1 MFEFTAGRDGPPAT
15 SLTGRGPVMPQ
26 ALKRQLGG
34 FDATTVGIG
43 SMIGAG
49 VFVVFSPAAAAA
61 GPLLPLAVALA
72 AVIAYANAAASAQLA
87 AVHPVSG
94 GTYIYGRR
102 QLGQWQGFLAG
113 WSFVIGK
120 AASCAAMALTFGLY
134 AAPGFEKAA
143 GVAAVA
149 ALTGVNLL
157 GVTRTALMTRII
169 VSLVVPV
176 LAFVVVAA
184 FAQPAAQADPVA
196 STPAS
201 GVLQAA
207 GLMFFAFA
215 GYARIATMG
224 EEVREPARNI
234 PRAIFGALGFT
245 LALYLLLAFGL
256 LHAVGPDA
264 LARSAAPLTEVFSGE
279 ERIPVLAVA
288 IAAALASLG
297 ALLALISGIART
309 TLAMAREGDLPR
321 VFGVVSSRRSTPFAA
336 ELATAAV
343 VISLLLATDVL
354 TVVGF
359 SSFGVLIYYAVAN
372 LSALTLTSRPW
383 YAPRALN
390 VLGLAGCLVLAFT
403 LPVRSVL
410 TMAVIL
416 VVGLAGRAAVVLV
429 RRRRT

>member
-1 MFEFTAGRDGPPAT
+1 
-15 SLTGRGPVMPQ
+15 MPQ

-61 GPLLPLAVALA
+61 GSLLPLAVGLA
-72 AVIAYANAAASAQLA
+72 AIIAYANAAASAQLA

-94 GTYIYGRR
+94 GTYTYGRR
-102 QLGQWQGFLAG
+102 QLGEWPGFLAG
-113 WSFVIGK
+113 WSFITGK
-120 AASCAAMALTFGLY
+120 LASCAAMALTFGLY

-149 ALTGVNLL
+149 ALTAVNLL
-157 GVTRTALMTRII
+157 GVTRTAMMTRII

-176 LAFVVVAA
+176 LAFVIVVAFTQDA
-184 FAQPAAQADPVA
+184 HDGGASPAGP
-196 STPAS
+196 T

-224 EEVREPARNI
+224 EEVREPERNI

-256 LHAVGPDA
+256 LRAVGPDM
-264 LARSAAPLTEVFSGE
+264 LAESAAPLTEVFTGGQS
-279 ERIPVLAVA
+279 IPVLAVA

-321 VFGVVSSRRSTPFAA
+321 VLGSVSPRRATPFVA
-336 ELATAAV
+336 ELAIAV
-343 VISLLLATDVL
+343 VVIALLLGTDVL

-359 SSFGVLIYYAVAN
+359 SSFGVLLYYAVAN
-372 LSALTLTSRPW
+372 LSALTLRTRPW

-390 VLGLAGCLVLAFT
+390 VLGVVGCLVLAFT
-403 LPVRSVL
+403 LPVQSVL
-410 TMAVIL
+410 TMTGILLVGLLGRAAVIL
-416 VVGLAGRAAVVLV
+416 VRGRGGSA
-429 RRRRT
+429 